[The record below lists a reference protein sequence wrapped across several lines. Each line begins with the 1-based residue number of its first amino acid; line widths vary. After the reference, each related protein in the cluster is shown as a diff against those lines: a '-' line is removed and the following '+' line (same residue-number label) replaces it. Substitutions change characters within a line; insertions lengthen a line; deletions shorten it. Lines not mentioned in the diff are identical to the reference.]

1 MRILL
6 FIWRYLPPPFHWL
19 LTHLLNPHFLV
30 GLVAVVLDRKEGGE
44 PRVLLFEHTYR
55 RKIPWGLPTGW
66 LKRGERAKEAIVREI
81 HEESGLRAEVE
92 GVLTVE
98 SALPYGRVDLVFRCR
113 IV

>member
-1 MRILL
+1 
-6 FIWRYLPPPFHWL
+6 
-19 LTHLLNPHFLV
+19 
-30 GLVAVVLDRKEGGE
+30 
-44 PRVLLFEHTYR
+44 R

-66 LKRGERAKEAIVREI
+66 LKRGEQAKAAIVREI

-113 IV
+113 IVGGEFRPSPEVSQACYFPVDDLPPLLPEQEAAIALALAGDPRDVPKT